1 MIFISLEEK
10 PVNWDKMPVDP
21 NGKDV
26 PVHLVTLQSSSPEYK
41 DVESKFNVTMT
52 GRYSQILSIQR
63 LQNPMLYWQ
72 YVARKKEMNKQNPS
86 GHKNELW
93 LWHGT
98 DPGVL
103 NNINTQGFNRS
114 FKGKNGN

>member
-1 MIFISLEEK
+1 M
-10 PVNWDKMPVDP
+10 PVNP
-21 NGKDV
+21 NGKEV
-26 PVHLVTLQSSSPEYK
+26 PVHLVTLQTSSPEYK
-41 DVESKFNVTMT
+41 DVESKFNVTMA

-98 DPGVL
+98 DPDVL

>member
-1 MIFISLEEK
+1 MAK
-10 PVNWDKMPVDP
+10 
-21 NGKDV
+21 V
-26 PVHLVTLQSSSPEYK
+26 PVHLVKLQSSSPEYK

-52 GRYSQILSIQR
+52 GSYSQILSIQR

-72 YVARKKEMNKQNPS
+72 YIARKNKQNPS

-98 DPGVL
+98 DPDVL

-114 FKGKNGN
+114 FKEKNSN